1 MNKLIT
7 RNILVCFLCGLFFA
21 AGIGCGV
28 ASGAEVKNA
37 NKASATSKTATKKS
51 VKPDKE
57 TEKKDDIIKNIAY
70 YFHGTARCYTCKKI
84 EAYSEE
90 AIKSG
95 FPTELKDGKLEWL
108 VVNVEEKPNQHFIQD
123 YQLYTKSLVLAQYRN
138 GSQVKWKN
146 LDKIWENV
154 RDKDVFVKY
163 VRDEVALFIK
173 DESGEKKS
181 KPAKEEK

>member
-1 MNKLIT
+1 MNKLIV
-7 RNILVCFLCGLFFA
+7 RNALIFFLCCFFYA
-21 AGIGCGV
+21 VGTNCHV
-28 ASGAEVKNA
+28 ASGVETKDAKKVPPV
-37 NKASATSKTATKKS
+37 SKDATKKS
-51 VKPDKE
+51 VKPGKE
-57 TEKKDDIIKNIAY
+57 TEKKDDIIKYIAY

-108 VVNVEEKPNQHFIQD
+108 VVNVEEKSNQHFIQD

-146 LDKIWENV
+146 LDKIWGNV
-154 RDKDVFVKY
+154 RDKDVFIKY
-163 VRDEVALFIK
+163 VRACFSFPRIHLL
-173 DESGEKKS
+173 
-181 KPAKEEK
+181 